1 MLTKVCLIIVCVLSV
16 FAPPVLSQTSDS
28 FLIPGA
34 DFSQLVLEA
43 GGWCRYLVVDEALG
57 QADSTEVYIG
67 IPGSEITERGRAYWV
82 ELVST
87 PLPAVSGG
95 GEVIKL
101 LVLEQITEFSDG
113 DSLGQY
119 VLKLYIKKGAQPIE
133 EKDPESYEDFSLIV
147 PTAEALWE
155 SSPGTEVSTKGG
167 AFNCTKKTRSAQ
179 SNQEIPTGKIKL
191 IKKSRDDYTVWFCND
206 VPVFRLVKCV
216 IERSRETDT
225 VPRIAGIPVSGPKY
239 SRTEAELTAFGD
251 DATPILGTGDS
262 TR

>member
-1 MLTKVCLIIVCVLSV
+1 MFSS
-16 FAPPVLSQTSDS
+16 PVVSQTSES

-34 DFSQLVLEA
+34 DFSQLVLET
-43 GGWCRYLVVDEALG
+43 GRWCRYIVVDEALG
-57 QADSTEVYIG
+57 QIDSVGVYIG
-67 IPGSEITERGRAYWV
+67 IPGSEQTDKGKAFWV
-82 ELVST
+82 ELASA
-87 PLPAVSGG
+87 PIPAASDG
-95 GEVIKL
+95 GEIIRL

-119 VLKLYIKKGAQPIE
+119 VLKLYIKKGAQPVE

-147 PTAEALWE
+147 PTAEASWE
-155 SSPGTEVSTKGG
+155 SSPETNVSTKGG
-167 AFNCTKKTRSAQ
+167 AFNCTKKTRSVQ

-191 IKKSRDDYTVWFCND
+191 IKKSRDDYTVWFCNE

-225 VPRIAGIPVSGPKY
+225 VPRITGIPVSGPKY
-239 SRTEAELTAFGD
+239 SRTEAELTAFGN
-251 DATPILGTGDS
+251 DATPLLTIGDS